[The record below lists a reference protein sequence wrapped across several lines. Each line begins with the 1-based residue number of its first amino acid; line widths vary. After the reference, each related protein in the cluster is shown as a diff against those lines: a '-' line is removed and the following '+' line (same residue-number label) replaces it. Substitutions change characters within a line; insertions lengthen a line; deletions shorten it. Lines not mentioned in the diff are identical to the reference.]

1 MNKSTN
7 RWNIYIEIVYA
18 NTKMIPVA
26 ISQGDVD
33 DFYFFLLAFGTL

>member
-1 MNKSTN
+1 MNKYTN

-18 NTKMIPVA
+18 NTKTIPVA
-26 ISQGDVD
+26 ISQVD